1 MGEPDPEWAPRR
13 CACHAL
19 CKWHRCAALQCLHH
33 GHAIFQP
40 VVVGSPGRFKSD
52 PGLPRIC
59 PARLKLTMTV
69 MSIGFARENGGG
81 CQQPCSRSMVSLMV
95 LTRPSSEL
103 AATDTTTSVSTATI
117 AKQCLQIPFI

>member
-19 CKWHRCAALQCLHH
+19 YKWHRCAALQCLHH

-52 PGLPRIC
+52 PGLAENLPRAVEAHDDRDVHRVC
-59 PARLKLTMTV
+59 
-69 MSIGFARENGGG
+69 ARERWRLPAAV
-81 CQQPCSRSMVSLMV
+81 QPFDGLLDGVDPR
-95 LTRPSSEL
+95 SSEL
-103 AATDTTTSVSTATI
+103 AATDATTSVSTATT
-117 AKQCLQIPFI
+117 